1 VHPPLQLVIKM
12 MHFVGRFFVVVYYMR
27 YDSVLLSSLWYY
39 FFLVRRCH
47 LAELLI
53 HLATNYLADL

>member
-1 VHPPLQLVIKM
+1 VHPPLQSVIKM

-47 LAELLI
+47 LAEL
-53 HLATNYLADL
+53 